1 MRGGIPANDLFYSS
15 KQQLQG
21 AYERGQLKNALY
33 QYWAQQ
39 VPKIFFTSAE
49 VAISTQRTHD
59 AVQAE
64 EKLSR
69 DVLFE
74 PLEWFLCGGN
84 PAAVF
89 QQLQSLNNP
98 PQLCGKVFKVGEPTY
113 SCRDCCAD
121 PTCVFCIEC
130 FNKSTHKTHRYR
142 MSTSG
147 GGGYCDCG
155 DVEAWKQDPWCDIHK
170 QGLGQQSQVNGHGE
184 ALLIYFSQLLKADW
198 NSLENPI
205 EKLPKDV
212 AARAWEVLKIALQYA
227 VDILLWEQ
235 MDGLPQDLEPSVQ
248 QNTYVTMLF
257 NDEIHTYE
265 QVINALTRAI
275 SCQQKE
281 AVEFATVVDREG
293 RSSVRY
299 GNRKSCDQARS
310 IIQRSTSLRSK
321 PLKVEVMHTSV
332 CAHQAFAQKVL
343 NWLGQVVNHSAWTLT
358 KKLENKLD
366 GTYTRMLRAVLNKS
380 WKQHP
385 TKAELYGTLPSL
397 SSTIR
402 ERRRSTSLRSK
413 PLKVEVMHTSVCA
426 HQAFAQKVLNWLGQ
440 VVNHSDGLRHILCTT
455 ALQQPPTGDPCV
467 VERLMLADTALWKI
481 ARVQCH
487 QIMMGSLLMDQESKK
502 QFSVLYTR
510 NYPQVQ
516 MDFMADDHDHGV
528 SIISLSVQIFTVPT
542 LARYLIMEHD
552 LLAIVI
558 RTFLEQCA
566 SCRHGRYLLDREKLQ
581 KNFRRLQ
588 FPLLDLKYVLSMV
601 PDQWNDQLKRKFM
614 NGFKIMAELLT
625 SMQGMDS
632 VTRQV
637 GQHIEMEPEWESAFN
652 LQIKLA
658 PAVAMMAG
666 WCATDKMVLIDAF
679 RIAVKALLE
688 ISQLDTVKK
697 CKRRVCDQEA
707 IVVDYTVSRE
717 PVSIHLPICRL
728 LAGLYLQLGKYGLTF
743 NSPELYGPLQPPIAM
758 DLLEQPL
765 KTLVMIAQVHAEM
778 WKRNG
783 YSLFHQGQGWFFSA
797 KDRDGSSGTG
807 MVLQCQGQGWFFS
820 AKDRDGSSVP
830 RTGMVLQC
838 QGQGWFF
845 SAKDR
850 DGSSVLGTGMV
861 LQYQGQGWF
870 FSAKDRDGSS
880 VPRTEMVL
888 QCQEQGWFFSAKD
901 RDGSSV
907 LGTGMVLQCQ
917 GQGWFFSTRDRD
929 GSSVPGTL
937 MVYYY
942 HNVRC
947 RSEMQ
952 DKDIIMLQASS
963 YFYPRYRPDSSKAA
977 VACAQMDPNQF
988 LIALLNKF
996 ELMNWIEGDF
1006 DDFIRLFFYGRRRDV
1021 TEKGSSATDDL
1032 LRFTNSLVEEFL
1044 NFLIIII
1051 GERYVPGIGQVSSE
1065 DMVKREVIHQLCIS
1079 PMAHSDLSKAL
1090 PENHK
1095 HETGMEAVIAD
1106 VSTFKKPGVTGMGRY
1121 ELKPEFYKDYNPF
1134 FYHYTRAD
1142 QSKASILQLTTALS
1156 EEAQLKRKKQ
1166 EGESTACPPPEM
1178 PALSK
1183 EFSGLV
1189 NVLECD
1195 VFVHT
1200 IRTVFRRVNSS
1211 RSRSW
1216 TEAMVHRALHLV
1228 GMALNEEKRLYQT
1241 SPYIR
1246 FNFVKKATEGGSNSL
1261 YSALHDLLGK
1271 PRIQNHADL
1280 LTWAID
1286 RFDEVKALKEQ
1297 KQVMSDAQKA
1307 KKVSSKSKTDAERK
1321 KKAEAARKRREK
1333 ILAQMSDMQ
1342 KSFIRDN
1349 LELFEAT
1356 GTELSSS
1363 PSMEV
1368 EGSPMVAPSQYPVAV
1383 GPDRS
1388 PATHVTL
1395 TTSTCI
1401 LCQEDQEVS
1410 VGNKCVVL
1418 AAYVQRS
1425 TALSKSRGRVLE
1437 DPDKYDPL
1445 LVSPD
1450 LYHGVHTSTCGH
1462 VMHADCWQRFYEAI
1476 VAKEQRR
1483 ALRFRHILSYEVD
1496 RGEFLCPL
1504 CETLS
1509 NTVIPILPPSTTIQ
1523 PDSVSVDISLSFS
1536 DWLDGLKKTVEASQ
1550 RAMMKEEEDKMESS
1564 DDLPVLSPCPLPS
1577 ITKNMAEMAAQG
1589 FQQLFEYMTE
1599 TGAQAPYSDS
1609 VKEMMK
1615 LFSRAT
1621 YTNMLHDPPLPTKA
1635 SDSAATYNFGLG
1647 LDPNDDDDRV
1657 PITAWGTC
1665 AYTIRTLVMFC
1676 IVQAD
1681 CITALV
1687 RVVTV
1692 SGSLSDPQTISKSA
1706 LRLLSALLPQE
1717 PMKNVP
1723 CILDVDMFFTLVF
1736 LHVTFPS
1743 LYCDE
1748 NTAAGGTIRGLALND
1763 KHLLHLITATHLVQI
1778 LLAAN
1783 FSSADAPMD
1792 TEETAEGSAWVK
1804 LFMAVRK
1811 EAGQRERRD
1820 TGRQRERRDNRQRER
1835 RNTGRRRERRD
1846 NRQRERRDNRQ
1857 RERRNAAG
1865 GASVAT
1871 TGGASVATTE
1881 QRERRDNRQRDD
1893 EPLQTAV
1900 IPSGWQ
1906 LQTYVRESVLPF
1918 LRCSALFFHCH
1929 TGVQSSAELQE
1940 SGVSEFEPLCQYL
1953 ALPPDLS
1960 SLLQQNS
1967 DVGNGYSVPH
1977 TIHSKWC
1984 QYPGIKESLASG
1996 PASLV
2001 KYPIAVN
2008 KLVPL
2013 PQDYS
2018 DVINKGSVFTCPRSD
2033 GDDSRAPTMCL
2044 VCGQMLCS
2052 QSYCC
2057 QTDLDGEPVG
2067 ACTAHI
2073 YTCGA
2078 GVGIFLRWV
2087 YYIRGVGI
2095 FRRVRE
2101 CQILLLTGK
2110 TKGCFYP
2117 SPYLDDYGEHDQ
2129 GLRRGNPLYLCQERY
2144 KKLQKLWLSHSI
2156 PEEVVH
2162 FMEANASFATIE
2174 WQHL

>member
-1 MRGGIPANDLFYSS
+1 MAAKIAGNLEGGNVSIIV
-15 KQQLQG
+15 QQLQG

-170 QGLGQQSQVNGHGE
+170 QGLGQQSQ
-184 ALLIYFSQLLKADW
+184 
-198 NSLENPI
+198 NPI

-343 NWLGQVVNHSAWTLT
+343 NWLGQVVNHS
-358 KKLENKLD
+358 
-366 GTYTRMLRAVLNKS
+366 
-380 WKQHP
+380 
-385 TKAELYGTLPSL
+385 
-397 SSTIR
+397 
-402 ERRRSTSLRSK
+402 
-413 PLKVEVMHTSVCA
+413 
-426 HQAFAQKVLNWLGQ
+426 
-440 VVNHSDGLRHILCTT
+440 DGLRHILCTT
-455 ALQQPPTGDPCV
+455 ALQQPPTGDLCV

-783 YSLFHQGQGWFFSA
+783 YSLFHQ
-797 KDRDGSSGTG
+797 
-807 MVLQCQGQGWFFS
+807 
-820 AKDRDGSSVP
+820 
-830 RTGMVLQC
+830 
-838 QGQGWFF
+838 
-845 SAKDR
+845 
-850 DGSSVLGTGMV
+850 
-861 LQYQGQGWF
+861 
-870 FSAKDRDGSS
+870 
-880 VPRTEMVL
+880 
-888 QCQEQGWFFSAKD
+888 
-901 RDGSSV
+901 
-907 LGTGMVLQCQ
+907 
-917 GQGWFFSTRDRD
+917 
-929 GSSVPGTL
+929 
-937 MVYYY
+937 VYYY

-952 DKDIIMLQASS
+952 DKDIIMLQ
-963 YFYPRYRPDSSKAA
+963 

-1142 QSKASILQLTTALS
+1142 QSKAK
-1156 EEAQLKRKKQ
+1156 EAQLKRKKQ

-1621 YTNMLHDPPLPTKA
+1621 YTNMLHDPPLPTK
-1635 SDSAATYNFGLG
+1635 FGLG

-1665 AYTIRTLVMFC
+1665 AYTIRTLEWLLRDQGKPLFGSLSSR
-1676 IVQAD
+1676 QAD

-1811 EAGQRERRD
+1811 EAG
-1820 TGRQRERRDNRQRER
+1820 
-1835 RNTGRRRERRD
+1835 
-1846 NRQRERRDNRQ
+1846 
-1857 RERRNAAG
+1857 
-1865 GASVAT
+1865 
-1871 TGGASVATTE
+1871 
-1881 QRERRDNRQRDD
+1881 
-1893 EPLQTAV
+1893 LQTAV

-2078 GVGIFLRWV
+2078 GVGIFLR
-2087 YYIRGVGI
+2087 
-2095 FRRVRE
+2095 VRE

>member
-1 MRGGIPANDLFYSS
+1 
-15 KQQLQG
+15 
-21 AYERGQLKNALY
+21 
-33 QYWAQQ
+33 
-39 VPKIFFTSAE
+39 
-49 VAISTQRTHD
+49 
-59 AVQAE
+59 
-64 EKLSR
+64 
-69 DVLFE
+69 VLFE

-170 QGLGQQSQVNGHGE
+170 QGLGQQSQ
-184 ALLIYFSQLLKADW
+184 
-198 NSLENPI
+198 NPI
-205 EKLPKDV
+205 EKLPPDV

-227 VDILLWEQ
+227 VDMLLWEQ
-235 MDGLPQDLEPSVQ
+235 MGGLPQDLEPSVP

-265 QVINALTRAI
+265 QVINALTKAI
-275 SCQQKE
+275 NCESKE

-299 GNRKSCDQARS
+299 GNRKSCDEARTV
-310 IIQRSTSLRSK
+310 IQSTS
-321 PLKVEVMHTSV
+321 SV
-332 CAHQAFAQKVL
+332 
-343 NWLGQVVNHSAWTLT
+343 
-358 KKLENKLD
+358 
-366 GTYTRMLRAVLNKS
+366 
-380 WKQHP
+380 
-385 TKAELYGTLPSL
+385 
-397 SSTIR
+397 
-402 ERRRSTSLRSK
+402 RSK

-467 VERLMLADTALWKI
+467 VERLMLADTALWKT

-516 MDFMADDHDHGV
+516 KDFMADDHDHGV

-558 RTFLEQCA
+558 RTFLDQCA

-601 PDQWNDQLKRKFM
+601 PDQWNDQLKRKFL
-614 NGFKIMAELLT
+614 NGFKIMVELLT

-679 RIAVKALLE
+679 RIVVKALLE
-688 ISQLDTVKK
+688 IRGTADTVKM

-728 LAGLYLQLGKYGLTF
+728 LAGLYLQLGKHGLTF
-743 NSPELYGPLQPPIAM
+743 NSPELYGPLQPPSAM

-765 KTLVMIAQVHAEM
+765 RTLVMIAQVHAEM

-783 YSLFHQGQGWFFSA
+783 YSLFHQ
-797 KDRDGSSGTG
+797 
-807 MVLQCQGQGWFFS
+807 
-820 AKDRDGSSVP
+820 
-830 RTGMVLQC
+830 
-838 QGQGWFF
+838 
-845 SAKDR
+845 
-850 DGSSVLGTGMV
+850 
-861 LQYQGQGWF
+861 
-870 FSAKDRDGSS
+870 
-880 VPRTEMVL
+880 
-888 QCQEQGWFFSAKD
+888 
-901 RDGSSV
+901 
-907 LGTGMVLQCQ
+907 
-917 GQGWFFSTRDRD
+917 
-929 GSSVPGTL
+929 
-937 MVYYY
+937 VYYY

-947 RSEMQ
+947 RAEMQ
-952 DKDIIMLQASS
+952 DKDIIMLQAKIYCSHLQ
-963 YFYPRYRPDSSKAA
+963 

-996 ELMNWIEGDF
+996 ELMNWIEYVKSPF
-1006 DDFIRLFFYGRRRDV
+1006 CLFVLEF
-1021 TEKGSSATDDL
+1021 DL

-1044 NFLIIII
+1044 TFLIIIT

-1065 DMVKREVIHQLCIS
+1065 DMVRREVIHQLCIS
-1079 PMAHSDLSKAL
+1079 PMAHSELSKAL
-1090 PENHK
+1090 PENNNY
-1095 HETGMEAVIAD
+1095 ETGLEGVVHSVA
-1106 VSTFKKPGVTGMGRY
+1106 SFKKPGVTGMGRY

-1142 QSKASILQLTTALS
+1142 QSKARTS

-1166 EGESTACPPPEM
+1166 EGESTACPPPEL

-1183 EFSGLV
+1183 EFSSLV

-1200 IRTVFRRVNSS
+1200 IRMVLRRVNSS

-1280 LTWAID
+1280 LTWVID
-1286 RFDEVKALKEQ
+1286 RFDEVKDLKDQ
-1297 KQVMSDAQKA
+1297 KQGASDAQKA

-1368 EGSPMVAPSQYPVAV
+1368 EGSPIVVPNHYPVAV

-1401 LCQEDQEVS
+1401 LCQEDQEVAA
-1410 VGNKCVVL
+1410 GNKCVVL

-1425 TALSKSRGRVLE
+1425 TALSKSRGKVLE

-1476 VAKEQRR
+1476 VAREQRR

-1509 NTVIPILPPSTTIQ
+1509 NTVIPILPPSATIQ
-1523 PDSVSVDISLSFS
+1523 PDSLSFS

-1550 RAMMKEEEDKMESS
+1550 QAMMKEEEDKMDSS
-1564 DDLPVLSPCPLPS
+1564 GWNLSSCIS
-1577 ITKNMAEMAAQG
+1577 SC
-1589 FQQLFEYMTE
+1589 YD
-1599 TGAQAPYSDS
+1599 AQAPYSDS

-1621 YTNMLHDPPLPTKA
+1621 YT
-1635 SDSAATYNFGLG
+1635 FGLG

-1665 AYTIRTLVMFC
+1665 AYTIRTLEWLLRDQGKPLFGSLSSR
-1676 IVQAD
+1676 QAD

-1717 PMKNVP
+1717 PMKNIP
-1723 CILDVDMFFTLVF
+1723 CILDLDMFFTLVF
-1736 LHVTFPS
+1736 LHVTISS

-1748 NTAAGGTIRGLALND
+1748 NTAAGGTIRGVALND
-1763 KHLLHLITATHLVQI
+1763 KHLMHLVTAAHLVQI

-1783 FSSADAPMD
+1783 FTSAGVLAVD
-1792 TEETAEGSAWVK
+1792 SAMCKHGKNLTDLHRPKTFCHFRV
-1804 LFMAVRK
+1804 
-1811 EAGQRERRD
+1811 
-1820 TGRQRERRDNRQRER
+1820 
-1835 RNTGRRRERRD
+1835 
-1846 NRQRERRDNRQ
+1846 
-1857 RERRNAAG
+1857 
-1865 GASVAT
+1865 
-1871 TGGASVATTE
+1871 
-1881 QRERRDNRQRDD
+1881 
-1893 EPLQTAV
+1893 QTPV
-1900 IPSGWQ
+1900 VPSGWQ

-1929 TGVQSSAELQE
+1929 TGVQSPAQLQE

-1953 ALPPDLS
+1953 ALPADLS
-1960 SLLQQNS
+1960 SLLLQNS
-1967 DVGNGYSVPH
+1967 VKFSFLP
-1977 TIHSKWC
+1977 SKWC
-1984 QYPGIKESLASG
+1984 RYPGIKESLASG

-2001 KYPIAVN
+2001 KYPVEVN
-2008 KLVPL
+2008 RLVPL
-2013 PQDYS
+2013 PHDYS
-2018 DVINKGSVFTCPRSD
+2018 DVINRGSVFTCPRSD

-2057 QTDLDGEPVG
+2057 QTDLEGEPVG

-2078 GVGIFLRWV
+2078 GVGIFL
-2087 YYIRGVGI
+2087 
-2095 FRRVRE
+2095 RVRE

-2144 KKLQKLWLSHSI
+2144 RKLQKLWLSHSI

>member
-1 MRGGIPANDLFYSS
+1 MV
-15 KQQLQG
+15 LQ
-21 AYERGQLKNALY
+21 Y
-33 QYWAQQ
+33 
-39 VPKIFFTSAE
+39 
-49 VAISTQRTHD
+49 
-59 AVQAE
+59 
-64 EKLSR
+64 
-69 DVLFE
+69 
-74 PLEWFLCGGN
+74 
-84 PAAVF
+84 
-89 QQLQSLNNP
+89 
-98 PQLCGKVFKVGEPTY
+98 
-113 SCRDCCAD
+113 
-121 PTCVFCIEC
+121 
-130 FNKSTHKTHRYR
+130 
-142 MSTSG
+142 
-147 GGGYCDCG
+147 
-155 DVEAWKQDPWCDIHK
+155 
-170 QGLGQQSQVNGHGE
+170 QVN
-184 ALLIYFSQLLKADW
+184 
-198 NSLENPI
+198 
-205 EKLPKDV
+205 
-212 AARAWEVLKIALQYA
+212 
-227 VDILLWEQ
+227 
-235 MDGLPQDLEPSVQ
+235 
-248 QNTYVTMLF
+248 
-257 NDEIHTYE
+257 
-265 QVINALTRAI
+265 
-275 SCQQKE
+275 
-281 AVEFATVVDREG
+281 
-293 RSSVRY
+293 
-299 GNRKSCDQARS
+299 
-310 IIQRSTSLRSK
+310 
-321 PLKVEVMHTSV
+321 
-332 CAHQAFAQKVL
+332 
-343 NWLGQVVNHSAWTLT
+343 
-358 KKLENKLD
+358 
-366 GTYTRMLRAVLNKS
+366 
-380 WKQHP
+380 
-385 TKAELYGTLPSL
+385 
-397 SSTIR
+397 
-402 ERRRSTSLRSK
+402 
-413 PLKVEVMHTSVCA
+413 
-426 HQAFAQKVLNWLGQ
+426 
-440 VVNHSDGLRHILCTT
+440 
-455 ALQQPPTGDPCV
+455 
-467 VERLMLADTALWKI
+467 
-481 ARVQCH
+481 
-487 QIMMGSLLMDQESKK
+487 
-502 QFSVLYTR
+502 
-510 NYPQVQ
+510 
-516 MDFMADDHDHGV
+516 
-528 SIISLSVQIFTVPT
+528 
-542 LARYLIMEHD
+542 
-552 LLAIVI
+552 
-558 RTFLEQCA
+558 
-566 SCRHGRYLLDREKLQ
+566 
-581 KNFRRLQ
+581 
-588 FPLLDLKYVLSMV
+588 
-601 PDQWNDQLKRKFM
+601 
-614 NGFKIMAELLT
+614 
-625 SMQGMDS
+625 
-632 VTRQV
+632 
-637 GQHIEMEPEWESAFN
+637 
-652 LQIKLA
+652 
-658 PAVAMMAG
+658 
-666 WCATDKMVLIDAF
+666 
-679 RIAVKALLE
+679 
-688 ISQLDTVKK
+688 
-697 CKRRVCDQEA
+697 
-707 IVVDYTVSRE
+707 
-717 PVSIHLPICRL
+717 
-728 LAGLYLQLGKYGLTF
+728 
-743 NSPELYGPLQPPIAM
+743 
-758 DLLEQPL
+758 
-765 KTLVMIAQVHAEM
+765 
-778 WKRNG
+778 
-783 YSLFHQGQGWFFSA
+783 GWFFST
-797 KDRDGSSGTG
+797 RE
-807 MVLQCQGQGWFFS
+807 
-820 AKDRDGSSVP
+820 RDGSSVP
-830 RTGMVLQC
+830 GKGIVLQYQEKGWFFSTIWMVLQYQGKGWFFSTREGDCSSVPGKGMVLQYHMDC
-838 QGQGWFF
+838 
-845 SAKDR
+845 
-850 DGSSVLGTGMV
+850 SSVPGKGMV
-861 LQYQGQGWF
+861 LQYQG
-870 FSAKDRDGSS
+870 K
-880 VPRTEMVL
+880 
-888 QCQEQGWFFSAKD
+888 
-901 RDGSSV
+901 
-907 LGTGMVLQCQ
+907 
-917 GQGWFFSTRDRD
+917 GWFFSTRKR
-929 GSSVPGTL
+929 
-937 MVYYY
+937 
-942 HNVRC
+942 
-947 RSEMQ
+947 
-952 DKDIIMLQASS
+952 
-963 YFYPRYRPDSSKAA
+963 

-996 ELMNWIEGDF
+996 ELMNWIDGEVRVSDWGPGGCGF
-1006 DDFIRLFFYGRRRDV
+1006 EPRPGTSGFLRLLLFLTVVPTLALGVLAKSAAPGMSNSEDRFGPGFEPTTSRAPVRHSNLSAKRSRPVCRICYVCYVSSENVRKEWRLRTSLARHSHCCTKCKSVVPMPSLAVSGCVHCTLRKWDV
-1021 TEKGSSATDDL
+1021 TEKGSSATDVSAESTRDL

-1044 NFLIIII
+1044 NLLIIIM
-1051 GERYVPGIGQVSSE
+1051 GERYVPGVGQVCAE

-1095 HETGMEAVIAD
+1095 HETGMEAVMSD

-1121 ELKPEFYKDYNPF
+1121 ELKAEFYKDYNPF

-1142 QSKASILQLTTALS
+1142 QSKARS

-1183 EFSGLV
+1183 EFSSLV

-1246 FNFVKKATEGGSNSL
+1246 FNFVKKATEGGSCSL
-1261 YSALHDLLGK
+1261 YAALHDLLGK

-1280 LTWAID
+1280 LTWVID

-1297 KQVMSDAQKA
+1297 KPGASDAQKA

-1356 GTELSSS
+1356 GTDLSSS

-1368 EGSPMVAPSQYPVAV
+1368 EGSPLVVSSQHPVAV

-1410 VGNKCVVL
+1410 AGNKCVVL

-1425 TALSKSRGRVLE
+1425 TALSKSRGKGLE

-1483 ALRFRHILSYEVD
+1483 TMRFRHILSYEVD

-1523 PDSVSVDISLSFS
+1523 PDTVSADISLSFS
-1536 DWLDGLKKTVEASQ
+1536 DWLDGLQKTVEASQ
-1550 RAMMKEEEDKMESS
+1550 QAVMKEEEDKMESS

-1599 TGAQAPYSDS
+1599 TGAQAQYSDS

-1635 SDSAATYNFGLG
+1635 SDSAATYFWSVGRLRPLPTRPGQLGWSTWPNTMFGLG

-1657 PITAWGTC
+1657 PMTAWGTC
-1665 AYTIRTLVMFC
+1665 AYTIRTLAINQLEQWTVKNFLFC
-1676 IVQAD
+1676 SDTSRYGFHVNLTICDTANGYFETKANHCLDPFPPDRYQPDRTSDRMTAEGRREIRSAGGLGPRAD

-1687 RVVTV
+1687 RVVSV
-1692 SGSLSDPQTISKSA
+1692 SGNLSDPQTISKSA

-1717 PMKNVP
+1717 PMKNIP
-1723 CILDVDMFFTLVF
+1723 CILDLDMFFTLVF
-1736 LHVTFPS
+1736 LHVTIPS
-1743 LYCDE
+1743 LYCNE
-1748 NTAAGGTIRGLALND
+1748 NTAAGGTIRGVALND
-1763 KHLLHLITATHLVQI
+1763 KHLLHLVTAAHLVQI

-1811 EAGQRERRD
+1811 EAG
-1820 TGRQRERRDNRQRER
+1820 
-1835 RNTGRRRERRD
+1835 
-1846 NRQRERRDNRQ
+1846 
-1857 RERRNAAG
+1857 
-1865 GASVAT
+1865 V
-1871 TGGASVATTE
+1871 
-1881 QRERRDNRQRDD
+1881 
-1893 EPLQTAV
+1893 QTAV
-1900 IPSGWQ
+1900 VPSGWQ
-1906 LQTYVRESVLPF
+1906 LQIYIRESVLPF
-1918 LRCSALFFHCH
+1918 LRCTALFFHCH
-1929 TGVQSSAELQE
+1929 TGVQSPAELQE

-1960 SLLQQNS
+1960 SLLQQTS
-1967 DVGNGYSVPH
+1967 GAGEGHAVPQ

-1984 QYPGIKESLASG
+1984 RYPGVKESLASG

-2001 KYPIAVN
+2001 KYPVEVN

-2018 DVINKGSVFTCPRSD
+2018 DVINRGSVFTCPRSD

-2087 YYIRGVGI
+2087 VHVWGWGGDIYLRWVVHMWGWGGDIYLRWVVHMWGWGGDIPQVGSTRVGLGWGYLLRWVVHVWGWGGDIYLRWVVHMWGWGGDIPQGEGVPNPPAH
-2095 FRRVRE
+2095 R
-2101 CQILLLTGK
+2101 QD
-2110 TKGCFYP
+2110 KGCFYP

-2129 GLRRGNPLYLCQERY
+2129 GLRANITMTICQLEVWRKAKSVGSRLGIADDIEGRIQLANLAMKNMWHMWGAKAVSLELKLKLFHVYVLPVLLYNAGTWGLTEQVASKIDRWHRKQLRRLAGYYYPNCISNSKHYKKCKASPLHNEVHRRRWTLFGHILRMPLDSPAQKALNIALSKKLTPRRGRPRGGLLDCLVDDVKLYFHQNVQTAPYMLKWLREQAADKARWNGTFKTIDERY
-2144 KKLQKLWLSHSI
+2144 KKLQKMWLAHSI

>member
-1 MRGGIPANDLFYSS
+1 MAAKIAGNLEGCNVSIIV
-15 KQQLQG
+15 QQLQG

-49 VAISTQRTHD
+49 VAISTQRTPD
-59 AVQAE
+59 AVQSE

-170 QGLGQQSQVNGHGE
+170 QGLGQQSQ
-184 ALLIYFSQLLKADW
+184 
-198 NSLENPI
+198 NPI
-205 EKLPKDV
+205 EKLPPDI

-227 VDILLWEQ
+227 VDMLLWEQ
-235 MDGLPQDLEPSVQ
+235 MGGLPQDLEPSVP

-265 QVINALTRAI
+265 QVINALTKAI
-275 SCQQKE
+275 NCESKE

-299 GNRKSCDQARS
+299 GNRKSCDEARTV
-310 IIQRSTSLRSK
+310 IQKSTS
-321 PLKVEVMHTSV
+321 SV
-332 CAHQAFAQKVL
+332 
-343 NWLGQVVNHSAWTLT
+343 
-358 KKLENKLD
+358 
-366 GTYTRMLRAVLNKS
+366 
-380 WKQHP
+380 
-385 TKAELYGTLPSL
+385 
-397 SSTIR
+397 
-402 ERRRSTSLRSK
+402 RSK

-467 VERLMLADTALWKI
+467 VERLMLADTALWKT

-516 MDFMADDHDHGV
+516 KDFMADDHDHGV

-558 RTFLEQCA
+558 RTFLDQCA

-601 PDQWNDQLKRKFM
+601 PDQWNDQLKRKFL
-614 NGFKIMAELLT
+614 NGFKIMVELLT

-679 RIAVKALLE
+679 RIVVKALLE
-688 ISQLDTVKK
+688 IRGTADTVKM

-728 LAGLYLQLGKYGLTF
+728 LAGLYLQLGKHGLTF
-743 NSPELYGPLQPPIAM
+743 NSPELYGPLQPPSAM

-765 KTLVMIAQVHAEM
+765 RTLVMIAQVHAEM

-783 YSLFHQGQGWFFSA
+783 YSLFHQ
-797 KDRDGSSGTG
+797 
-807 MVLQCQGQGWFFS
+807 
-820 AKDRDGSSVP
+820 
-830 RTGMVLQC
+830 
-838 QGQGWFF
+838 
-845 SAKDR
+845 
-850 DGSSVLGTGMV
+850 
-861 LQYQGQGWF
+861 
-870 FSAKDRDGSS
+870 
-880 VPRTEMVL
+880 
-888 QCQEQGWFFSAKD
+888 
-901 RDGSSV
+901 
-907 LGTGMVLQCQ
+907 
-917 GQGWFFSTRDRD
+917 
-929 GSSVPGTL
+929 
-937 MVYYY
+937 VYYY

-947 RSEMQ
+947 RAEMQ
-952 DKDIIMLQASS
+952 DKDIIMLQ
-963 YFYPRYRPDSSKAA
+963 

-996 ELMNWIEGDF
+996 ELMNWIE
-1006 DDFIRLFFYGRRRDV
+1006 DV
-1021 TEKGSSATDDL
+1021 TEKGGSATDDL

-1044 NFLIIII
+1044 TFLIIIT

-1065 DMVKREVIHQLCIS
+1065 DMVRREVIHQLCIS
-1079 PMAHSDLSKAL
+1079 PMAHSELSKAL

-1142 QSKASILQLTTALS
+1142 QSKS

-1166 EGESTACPPPEM
+1166 EGESTACPPPEL

-1183 EFSGLV
+1183 EFSSLV

-1200 IRTVFRRVNSS
+1200 IRMVLRRVNSS

-1280 LTWAID
+1280 LTWVID
-1286 RFDEVKALKEQ
+1286 RFDEVKDLKDQ
-1297 KQVMSDAQKA
+1297 KQGASDAQKA

-1368 EGSPMVAPSQYPVAV
+1368 EGSPMVVPSQYPVAV

-1401 LCQEDQEVS
+1401 LCQEDQEVAA
-1410 VGNKCVVL
+1410 GNKCVVL

-1425 TALSKSRGRVLE
+1425 TALSKSRGKVLE

-1476 VAKEQRR
+1476 VAREQRR

-1509 NTVIPILPPSTTIQ
+1509 NTVIPILPPSSTIQ
-1523 PDSVSVDISLSFS
+1523 PDSVSADISLSFS

-1564 DDLPVLSPCPLPS
+1564 DDMPVLSPCPLPS

-1621 YTNMLHDPPLPTKA
+1621 YT
-1635 SDSAATYNFGLG
+1635 FGLG

-1665 AYTIRTLVMFC
+1665 AYTIRTLEWLLRDQGKPLFGSLSSR
-1676 IVQAD
+1676 QAD

-1717 PMKNVP
+1717 PMKNIP
-1723 CILDVDMFFTLVF
+1723 CILDLDMFFTLVF
-1736 LHVTFPS
+1736 LHVTISS

-1748 NTAAGGTIRGLALND
+1748 NTAAGGTIRGVALND
-1763 KHLLHLITATHLVQI
+1763 KHLMHLVTAAHLVQI

-1783 FSSADAPMD
+1783 FTSADTPMD

-1811 EAGQRERRD
+1811 EAG
-1820 TGRQRERRDNRQRER
+1820 
-1835 RNTGRRRERRD
+1835 
-1846 NRQRERRDNRQ
+1846 
-1857 RERRNAAG
+1857 
-1865 GASVAT
+1865 V
-1871 TGGASVATTE
+1871 
-1881 QRERRDNRQRDD
+1881 
-1893 EPLQTAV
+1893 QTPV
-1900 IPSGWQ
+1900 VPSGWQ

-1929 TGVQSSAELQE
+1929 TGVQSPAQLQE

-1953 ALPPDLS
+1953 ALPADLS
-1960 SLLQQNS
+1960 SLLLQNS
-1967 DVGNGYSVPH
+1967 GADVGHVVPH

-1984 QYPGIKESLASG
+1984 HYPGIKESLASG

-2001 KYPIAVN
+2001 KYPVEVN
-2008 KLVPL
+2008 RLVPL
-2013 PQDYS
+2013 PHDYS
-2018 DVINKGSVFTCPRSD
+2018 DVINRGSVFTCPRSD

-2057 QTDLDGEPVG
+2057 QTDLEGEPVG

-2078 GVGIFLRWV
+2078 GVGIFL
-2087 YYIRGVGI
+2087 
-2095 FRRVRE
+2095 RVRE

-2144 KKLQKLWLSHSI
+2144 RKLQKLWLSHSI

>member
-1 MRGGIPANDLFYSS
+1 MAAKIAGNLEGCNVSIIV
-15 KQQLQG
+15 QQLQG

-49 VAISTQRTHD
+49 VAISTQRTPD
-59 AVQAE
+59 AVQSE

-170 QGLGQQSQVNGHGE
+170 QGLGQQSQ
-184 ALLIYFSQLLKADW
+184 
-198 NSLENPI
+198 NPI
-205 EKLPKDV
+205 EKLPPDI

-227 VDILLWEQ
+227 VDMLLWEQ
-235 MDGLPQDLEPSVQ
+235 MGGLPQDLEPSVP

-265 QVINALTRAI
+265 QVINALTKAI
-275 SCQQKE
+275 NCESKE

-299 GNRKSCDQARS
+299 GNRKSCDEARTV
-310 IIQRSTSLRSK
+310 IQKSTS
-321 PLKVEVMHTSV
+321 SV
-332 CAHQAFAQKVL
+332 
-343 NWLGQVVNHSAWTLT
+343 
-358 KKLENKLD
+358 
-366 GTYTRMLRAVLNKS
+366 
-380 WKQHP
+380 
-385 TKAELYGTLPSL
+385 
-397 SSTIR
+397 
-402 ERRRSTSLRSK
+402 RSK

-467 VERLMLADTALWKI
+467 VERLMLADTALWKT

-516 MDFMADDHDHGV
+516 KDFMADDHDHGV

-558 RTFLEQCA
+558 RTFLDQCA

-601 PDQWNDQLKRKFM
+601 PDQWNDQLKRKFL
-614 NGFKIMAELLT
+614 NGFKIMVELLT

-679 RIAVKALLE
+679 RIVVKALLE
-688 ISQLDTVKK
+688 IRGTADTVKM

-728 LAGLYLQLGKYGLTF
+728 LAGLYLQLGKHGLTF
-743 NSPELYGPLQPPIAM
+743 NSPELYGPLDWTSPQARLSRASEIAHRASACPTPLVLARSQPPSAM

-765 KTLVMIAQVHAEM
+765 RTLVMIAQVHAEM

-783 YSLFHQGQGWFFSA
+783 YSLFHQ
-797 KDRDGSSGTG
+797 
-807 MVLQCQGQGWFFS
+807 
-820 AKDRDGSSVP
+820 
-830 RTGMVLQC
+830 
-838 QGQGWFF
+838 
-845 SAKDR
+845 
-850 DGSSVLGTGMV
+850 
-861 LQYQGQGWF
+861 
-870 FSAKDRDGSS
+870 
-880 VPRTEMVL
+880 
-888 QCQEQGWFFSAKD
+888 
-901 RDGSSV
+901 
-907 LGTGMVLQCQ
+907 
-917 GQGWFFSTRDRD
+917 
-929 GSSVPGTL
+929 
-937 MVYYY
+937 VYYY

-947 RSEMQ
+947 RAEMQ
-952 DKDIIMLQASS
+952 DKDIIMLQ
-963 YFYPRYRPDSSKAA
+963 

-1021 TEKGSSATDDL
+1021 TEKGGSATDDL

-1044 NFLIIII
+1044 TFLIIIT

-1065 DMVKREVIHQLCIS
+1065 DMVRREVIHQLCIS
-1079 PMAHSDLSKAL
+1079 PMAHSELSKAL
-1090 PENHK
+1090 PENNNY
-1095 HETGMEAVIAD
+1095 ETGLEGVVHSVA
-1106 VSTFKKPGVTGMGRY
+1106 SFKKPGVTGMGRY

-1142 QSKASILQLTTALS
+1142 QSKS

-1166 EGESTACPPPEM
+1166 EGESTACPPPEL

-1183 EFSGLV
+1183 EFSSLV

-1200 IRTVFRRVNSS
+1200 IRMVLRRVNSS

-1280 LTWAID
+1280 LTWVID
-1286 RFDEVKALKEQ
+1286 RFDEVKDLKDQ
-1297 KQVMSDAQKA
+1297 KQGASDAQKA

-1368 EGSPMVAPSQYPVAV
+1368 EGSPMVVPSQYPVAV

-1401 LCQEDQEVS
+1401 LCQEDQEVAA
-1410 VGNKCVVL
+1410 GNKCVVL

-1425 TALSKSRGRVLE
+1425 TALSKSRGKVLE

-1476 VAKEQRR
+1476 VAREQRR

-1509 NTVIPILPPSTTIQ
+1509 NTVIPILPPSSTIQ
-1523 PDSVSVDISLSFS
+1523 PDSVSADISLSFS

-1564 DDLPVLSPCPLPS
+1564 DDMPVLSPCPLPS

-1621 YTNMLHDPPLPTKA
+1621 YTNMLHDPPLPTK
-1635 SDSAATYNFGLG
+1635 FGLG

-1665 AYTIRTLVMFC
+1665 AYTIRTLEWLLRDQGKPLFGSLSSR
-1676 IVQAD
+1676 QAD

-1717 PMKNVP
+1717 PMKNIP
-1723 CILDVDMFFTLVF
+1723 CILDLDMFFTLVF
-1736 LHVTFPS
+1736 LHVTISS

-1748 NTAAGGTIRGLALND
+1748 NTAAGGTIRGVALND
-1763 KHLLHLITATHLVQI
+1763 KHLMHLVTAAHLVQI

-1783 FSSADAPMD
+1783 FTSADTPMD

-1811 EAGQRERRD
+1811 EAG
-1820 TGRQRERRDNRQRER
+1820 
-1835 RNTGRRRERRD
+1835 
-1846 NRQRERRDNRQ
+1846 
-1857 RERRNAAG
+1857 
-1865 GASVAT
+1865 V
-1871 TGGASVATTE
+1871 
-1881 QRERRDNRQRDD
+1881 
-1893 EPLQTAV
+1893 QTPV
-1900 IPSGWQ
+1900 VPSGWQ

-1929 TGVQSSAELQE
+1929 TGVQSPAQLQE

-1953 ALPPDLS
+1953 ALPADLS
-1960 SLLQQNS
+1960 SLLLQNS
-1967 DVGNGYSVPH
+1967 GADVGHVVPH

-1984 QYPGIKESLASG
+1984 HYPGIKESLASG

-2001 KYPIAVN
+2001 KYPVEVN
-2008 KLVPL
+2008 RLVPL
-2013 PQDYS
+2013 PHDYS
-2018 DVINKGSVFTCPRSD
+2018 DVINRGSVFTCPRSD

-2057 QTDLDGEPVG
+2057 QTDLEGEPVG

-2078 GVGIFLRWV
+2078 GVGIFL
-2087 YYIRGVGI
+2087 
-2095 FRRVRE
+2095 RVRE

-2144 KKLQKLWLSHSI
+2144 RKLQKLWLSHSI